1 MKIHVLQVP
10 KAIERKELDTIGE
23 ICRSTEEECDAS
35 SYMMQQVSFGH
46 IFWQRSQTLP
56 DVDEGVVVASSA
68 SLITPPVR
76 LIWMVCTNSDASS
89 DNGTGYHHLR
99 Y

>member
-56 DVDEGVVVASSA
+56 DVDKGVVVASSA

-76 LIWMVCTNSDASS
+76 LIWMVWTNSDASS